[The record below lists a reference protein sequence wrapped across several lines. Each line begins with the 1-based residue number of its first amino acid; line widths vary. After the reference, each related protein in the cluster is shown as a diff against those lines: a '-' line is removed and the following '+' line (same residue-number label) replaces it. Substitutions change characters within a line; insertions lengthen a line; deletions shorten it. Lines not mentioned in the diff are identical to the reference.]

1 MKVIKRSKNPKNT
14 KVFSQN
20 DSGSQ
25 SAEQTE
31 NLIISTNISENL
43 KKFKAFLGDSA
54 DAIFREFKLGM
65 SGLGCAIVYID
76 GLTDRTLINDH
87 ILKPMMYQMAIL
99 ETDSNSTAN
108 PNELYEI
115 IKSHAFPLGD
125 IKEAGSLDE
134 AFIFL
139 MSGEI
144 VLIVDGVQKFLI
156 GSARGWRDRG
166 ILEPQ
171 SEMVVRGPRDGFTE
185 TLRTNTALIRRRCRD
200 PNLCIKTIRLGRRGK
215 TDAVYMYIKGI
226 VAQQL
231 VEEVERRLQT
241 IDVDIFLDSGQIE
254 QIIQDNYLTLFP
266 QIQVTERPDKTIAN
280 LLEGRVAI
288 LLDNSPFAL
297 IVPTT
302 FYQFFQSP
310 EDYYERW
317 MLGSFARLLRLTGS
331 LLASM
336 TPALYIAMVS
346 FHPGYIP
353 TNLVLSIAAT
363 RATVP
368 FPAFIEAILM
378 EITFELLRE
387 AGARLPRAIGQ
398 TISIVGGL
406 IIGDAA
412 VRAGITSP
420 IMIIVVAITAIASFI
435 IPSYNAAVAV
445 RMVRFPF
452 MLIAASFGIYGVI
465 LFFIIICIHLVSL
478 KSFGVDFLSPQS
490 PFIYQDW
497 KDFIIRLPQQ
507 MMKQRPLSYYAVDM
521 DRRDQD
527 PIKGAKT

>member
-1 MKVIKRSKNPKNT
+1 MTIIKRIKNPKN
-14 KVFSQN
+14 KKIMAQN
-20 DSGSQ
+20 DPPAKASEESIDL
-25 SAEQTE
+25 S
-31 NLIISTNISENL
+31 ISKDVESNL
-43 KKFKAFLGDSA
+43 KKFKALLGDSA
-54 DAIFREFKLGM
+54 DIIFREFRLGLNGV
-65 SGLGCAIVYID
+65 SCAIIYVD

-87 ILKPMMYQMAIL
+87 ILKPMMYQVANIEANAKVEL
-99 ETDSNSTAN
+99 DSTKM
-108 PNELYEI
+108 LEI
-115 IKSHAFPLGD
+115 IKSYAFPLGD
-125 IKEAGSLDE
+125 IKETETLDE
-134 AFIFL
+134 AFLFL

-144 VLIVDGVQKFLI
+144 VVIIDKVQKFLV

-166 ILEPQ
+166 IQEPQ

-200 PNLCIKTIRLGRRGK
+200 PNLVIKTIRLGRRGK
-215 TDAVYMYIKGI
+215 TDASYMYIKGV

-231 VEEVERRLQT
+231 VEEVERRLET

-266 QIQVTERPDKTIAN
+266 QIQITERPDKTIAN
-280 LLEGRVAI
+280 LLEGRVA
-288 LLDNSPFAL
+288 LMLDNSPFAL
-297 IVPTT
+297 IVPAT

-317 MLGSFARLLRLTGS
+317 MLGSFARLLRLIGS

-336 TPALYIAMVS
+336 TPAIYIAMVS

-368 FPAFIEAILM
+368 FPAFVEAILM

-420 IMIIVVAITAIASFI
+420 IMIIIVAITAIASFI

-452 MLIAASFGIYGVI
+452 MLTAAAFGIYGVI
-465 LFFIIICIHLVSL
+465 LFFIVICIHLVSL
-478 KSFGVDFLSPQS
+478 KSFGVDFLAPHA
-490 PFIYQDW
+490 PLIYQDM

-507 MMKQRPLSYYAVDM
+507 MMMKRPLSYYAIDM

-527 PIKGAKT
+527 SVKGTQA

>member
-1 MKVIKRSKNPKNT
+1 MKIIKRSKNPKNN

-20 DSGSQ
+20 DSNSVP
-25 SAEQTE
+25 AEQKE
-31 NLIISTNISENL
+31 SLAVSTNVTENL

-54 DAIFREFKLGM
+54 DAVFREFKLGM
-65 SGLGCAIVYID
+65 SGIKCAIVYVD

-87 ILKPMMYQMAIL
+87 ILKPLMYQVAIP
-99 ETDSNSTAN
+99 ETNTNSN
-108 PNELYEI
+108 PNHHELFEI
-115 IKSHAFPLGD
+115 IKSNAFPLGD
-125 IKEAGSLDE
+125 VKEAESLDE
-134 AFIFL
+134 AFLFL

-166 ILEPQ
+166 INEPQ

-215 TDAVYMYIKGI
+215 TDAAYIYIKGV

-241 IDVDIFLDSGQIE
+241 IDVDIILDTGQIE

-288 LLDNSPFAL
+288 MLDNSPFAL

-302 FYQFFQSP
+302 FYQYFQSP
-310 EDYYERW
+310 EDYYDRW
-317 MLGSFARLLRLTGS
+317 ILGSFARLLRLTGS

-452 MLIAASFGIYGVI
+452 MVVAASFGIYGVI
-465 LFFIIICIHLVSL
+465 LFFIVICIHLVNL
-478 KSFGVDFLSPQS
+478 KSFGVDFLSPQA
-490 PFIYQDW
+490 PFVYQDW
-497 KDFIIRLPQQ
+497 KDFIIRFPQQ

-527 PIKGAKT
+527 DIKGTRV